1 MFSLFTHVSGNCI
14 IIWAKPA
21 FWLHFDGAVQNVFCM
36 LTRRH
41 FTALTAAATLA
52 APAVVHSQTPR
63 KVIIVGAGSAGM
75 TAAYHLI
82 RAGIDV
88 QVLEAS
94 GRWGGRVKRDHTL
107 ANVPLDIGAEW
118 IHDDPTILGQI
129 VGQGETDLGVETI
142 EYRPQTY
149 QFWNNGKL
157 SNFNAARHLYAEV
170 KFYDTTWFGF
180 FERFVWPTIQNNVRL
195 NAAVNRIASDGAGV
209 TVELSSGEKFEADQ
223 VLVTVPISVL
233 KSGQIR
239 FSNDLLPENLFAL
252 EDVVFGQGF
261 KVFLRFAE
269 RFYPD
274 MLFFGSRLTAL
285 SDAWDSKIYY
295 DAAFRKPTEQNI
307 LGLFTVNEARLPR
320 ASLSDTQM
328 IETVLDELS
337 DIFGTQVR
345 QHYQAGLV
353 QNWSQEPFIQGSY
366 SMTNNSDFDLSEI
379 LTSQQGRL
387 FFAGEALGGDAQSTV
402 HGAAFSAIDA
412 VQQMMSG

>member
-1 MFSLFTHVSGNCI
+1 MFSPVTHVSSNCI

-21 FWLHFDGAVQNVFCM
+21 FWLHFNGAAQNVSCM

-41 FTALTAAATLA
+41 FTALTAAATLK
-52 APAVVHSQTPR
+52 APALVHSQTPR

-94 GRWGGRVKRDHTL
+94 GRWGGRVKRDQTL
-107 ANVPLDIGAEW
+107 ADVPLDIGAEW

-129 VGQGETDLGVETI
+129 VGQGETDLAVETI

-149 QFWNNGKL
+149 QFWSNGKL

-195 NAAVNRIASDGAGV
+195 NASVNRIASDGAGV

-233 KSGQIR
+233 KSGQMR

-295 DAAFRKPTEQNI
+295 DAAFRKPTAQNI
-307 LGLFTVNEARLPR
+307 LGLFTVNEVRLPR
-320 ASLSDTQM
+320 ANLSDAQM

-345 QHYQAGLV
+345 QYYQAGLV

-366 SMTNNSDFDLSEI
+366 SMTNDSDFDLSAI

-412 VQQMMSG
+412 VQQMISG